1 MSEEDSHSVRFGSVR
16 LGCGKIVNHRHN
28 QQTLLLKLQLFFPLV
43 FCNHHSFIINKQMK
57 QRDGK
62 TDGEEKEMK
71 KHDVLKAL
79 LSSPYL
85 AGQ

>member
-28 QQTLLLKLQLFFPLV
+28 QQTLLLKLQFFFPLV
-43 FCNHHSFIINKQMK
+43 CLNPHSFIFYNQMK
-57 QRDGK
+57 PRDVK
-62 TDGEEKEMK
+62 SDGDEKEMK
-71 KHDVLKAL
+71 KLDVLLAL